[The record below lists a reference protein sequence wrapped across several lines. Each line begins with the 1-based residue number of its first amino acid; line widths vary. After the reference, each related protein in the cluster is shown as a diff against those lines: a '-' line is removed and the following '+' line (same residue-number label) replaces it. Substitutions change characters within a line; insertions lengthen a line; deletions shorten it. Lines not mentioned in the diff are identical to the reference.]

1 MITTSQKELKTVQET
16 VLDLSIETDDFLKN
30 KIENTQLEERLIKL
44 AMRANKITFE
54 QPQELM
60 KLNTNTLNC
69 INILVDLILLKIN
82 M

>member
-54 QPQELM
+54 QPQEL